1 MKFKNQKS
9 LADMS
14 TTEAMAMSCADVML
28 RIQTKEWSLADF
40 ESWMEDKLN
49 YTFGDAYEEGYDM
62 AESIS
67 RYRNNQ

>member
-1 MKFKNQKS
+1 MKVKNQKS

-14 TTEAMAMSCADVML
+14 VTEAMAMSCADVML
-28 RIQTKEWSLADF
+28 RIQTNEWSLADF

-67 RYRNNQ
+67 RCRNNQ